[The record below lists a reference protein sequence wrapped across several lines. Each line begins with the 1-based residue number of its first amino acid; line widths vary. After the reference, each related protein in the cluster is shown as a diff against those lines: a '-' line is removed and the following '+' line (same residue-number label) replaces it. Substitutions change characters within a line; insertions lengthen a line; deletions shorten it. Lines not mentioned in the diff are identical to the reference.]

1 MATEGRGG
9 ERARPGPSV
18 AIRRH
23 LWLLSASMSARG
35 PASSPPLATRLR
47 ALWSNAERTGLSRE
61 QCAAEEA
68 RQLDEFVARWRRA
81 LLLPG
86 ETDLVRSILR
96 EIGGWRGID
105 DLEAVRHRCTTALAD
120 LKRHWQSTVA
130 AVDGSSVERYY
141 DTADLCIEE
150 LMWWHTLEDDR
161 SPLAYVA
168 ALELATA
175 AGGHRYLD
183 FGSGVGS
190 GALLFHDHGFDVTLA
205 DVSSVLLA
213 FCRQRFAT
221 RGRTATFIDLKEA
234 DLPATHFDFI
244 TAMDVFE
251 HLVDPVA
258 TVDALDR
265 SLKPGGYIYGRF
277 AADEDD
283 DRPQHIVHDF
293 GPVLGR
299 FSVLGYTEAFRDD
312 WLWGHL
318 AFRKP
323 L

>member
-1 MATEGRGG
+1 M
-9 ERARPGPSV
+9 
-18 AIRRH
+18 
-23 LWLLSASMSARG
+23 
-35 PASSPPLATRLR
+35 SSPVTSPRLLPTRLR
-47 ALWSNAERTGLSRE
+47 ELWSTVERTGLSRE

-68 RQLDEFVARWRRA
+68 RQLDEYVARWREA

-86 ETDLVRSILR
+86 ETDLVRSVLR
-96 EIGGWRGID
+96 EIGRWRGSD
-105 DLEAVRHRCTTALAD
+105 DLEAMRRRCTTALED

-130 AVDGSSVERYY
+130 AVDAPSVDQYY
-141 DTADLCIEE
+141 DTADRCIEE

-168 ALELATA
+168 ALELATSA
-175 AGGHRYLD
+175 AGRRYLD

-190 GALLFHDHGFDVTLA
+190 GGLLFQHHGFAVTLA

-213 FCRQRFAT
+213 FCRQRFAA
-221 RGRTATFIDLKEA
+221 RGVAAAFLDLKQVE
-234 DLPATHFDFI
+234 LPVAAFDFV

-258 TVDALDR
+258 AVDTLDR
-265 SLKPGGYIYGRF
+265 CLAPGGYVYGRF

-293 GPVLGR
+293 GPVLDR
-299 FSVLGYTEAFRDD
+299 FRQLGYEEAFRDD

-318 AFRKP
+318 AFRKHG
-323 L
+323 

>member
-1 MATEGRGG
+1 
-9 ERARPGPSV
+9 
-18 AIRRH
+18 
-23 LWLLSASMSARG
+23 MSSRG
-35 PASSPPLATRLR
+35 PTYTQPLATRLR
-47 ALWSNAERTGLSRE
+47 ELWSNAERNGLSRE
-61 QCAAEEA
+61 ECIAEEA
-68 RQLDEFVARWRRA
+68 RQLDECIAQWRHA

-86 ETDLVRSILR
+86 ETDLVRSTLR
-96 EIGGWRGID
+96 EIGRWRGLD
-105 DLEAVRHRCTTALAD
+105 DLDAVRRRCTTALAD

-130 AVDGSSVERYY
+130 AVDGPSVGRYY

-168 ALELATA
+168 ALEVA
-175 AGGHRYLD
+175 AGAGARRHLD

-221 RGRTATFIDLKEA
+221 RSRTATFLDLKQVE
-234 DLPATHFDFI
+234 LPAAHFDFI

-251 HLVDPVA
+251 HLVDPVG

-265 SLKPGGYIYGRF
+265 SLEPGGIIYGRF

-283 DRPQHIVHDF
+283 DRPQHIVRDF
-293 GPVLGR
+293 GPVLDR
-299 FSVLGYTEAFRDD
+299 FRRLGFTEAFRDD

-323 L
+323 A

>member
-1 MATEGRGG
+1 
-9 ERARPGPSV
+9 
-18 AIRRH
+18 
-23 LWLLSASMSARG
+23 MSSCG
-35 PASSPPLATRLR
+35 PAYAQPLATRLR
-47 ALWSNAERTGLSRE
+47 ELWSNAERNGLSHDE
-61 QCAAEEA
+61 CAAEEA
-68 RQLDEFVARWRRA
+68 RQLDEFVAHWRRA

-86 ETDLVRSILR
+86 DTDLTRSILR
-96 EIGGWRGID
+96 ELGRWRGID
-105 DLEAVRHRCTTALAD
+105 DLEVVRGRCTAALAD

-130 AVDGSSVERYY
+130 AVDGPSVGRYY

-168 ALELATA
+168 ALEVATG
-175 AGGHRYLD
+175 AGGRRHLD

-213 FCRQRFAT
+213 FSRQRFAT
-221 RGRTATFIDLKEA
+221 RGRPATFLDLKQVE
-234 DLPATHFDFI
+234 LPPAQFDFI

-251 HLVDPVA
+251 HLVDPVG

-265 SLKPGGYIYGRF
+265 ALKPGGYIYGRF
-277 AADEDD
+277 AADADD

-293 GPVLGR
+293 GPVLER
-299 FSVLGYTEAFRDD
+299 FHHLGFEEAFRDD